1 MDVGGIIAGL
11 QCGAGSVLNLI
22 IDAKY
27 VCFTCVFRMLLD
39 YVYMVVLFWDPR

>member
-27 VCFTCVFRMLLD
+27 VFHFIKNQLMH
-39 YVYMVVLFWDPR
+39 LFQNTLSHSH